1 MNKTF
6 TTKLLGVRTKGANS
20 NVKNGS
26 LMIVNNHRDSFM
38 KF

>member
-6 TTKLLGVRTKGANS
+6 TTKLLGFRTKGANS

-26 LMIVNNHRDSFM
+26 LMIADNHKETRS
-38 KF
+38 